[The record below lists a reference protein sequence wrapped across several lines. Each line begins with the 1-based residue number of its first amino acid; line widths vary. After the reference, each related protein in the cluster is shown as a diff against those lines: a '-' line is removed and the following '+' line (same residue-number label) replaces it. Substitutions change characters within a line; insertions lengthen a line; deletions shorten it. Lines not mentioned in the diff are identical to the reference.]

1 LIFLILIFGLKFWNG
16 ILEDIVG
23 KFVVNFEGCLE
34 RIYLKYLETSVG
46 ADLDA
51 KHKNEPPDGAIYGGA
66 DGLPHKI
73 RLSHDLAQEWLLYV
87 RLDGPRLGLG
97 RFAIAQS
104 VVFFAA
110 DLDLTSREGPHQ
122 GGEILECFGVSSPLK
137 TPLVDVEPKRDEN
150 SR

>member
-46 ADLDA
+46 A
-51 KHKNEPPDGAIYGGA
+51 DGAIYGGA